1 MARRSVIERLDAF
14 QREHSWAGFPL
25 AVVYKFFAD
34 QGPYLAALITYY
46 GFLSLFP
53 LLLLLTSVLGLML
66 RSNPHLQQQIIDSA
80 LSEIPVIGTELA
92 DPKGLGGGVTA
103 IVIGSVTALY
113 GGIGVALAAQN
124 AMNQLWAVPIY
135 RRPNPFVARVRS
147 LLLLLTAG
155 LAILGATVL
164 SAMGNSA
171 SAFGANLSGA
181 VAVLLIVVSVLVHA
195 AVFLL
200 AFHVSTAHRLTFREA
215 APGAITAAVLWQLL
229 QSFGATYV
237 AQVVRN
243 ASATTSVSA
252 VVLGLMAFLFLAASA
267 LVLSVEINVVL
278 AKRLYPRALLTPF
291 TDNVDLTSGDQR
303 AYADAAR
310 AQQSKGFETIEVG
323 FANDGQNAS
332 AHKSPADGLDSRKEP
347 ADHRFPD

>member
-1 MARRSVIERLDAF
+1 MARRSVTQRFDDF
-14 QREHSWAGFPL
+14 QREHGWAGFPL

-46 GFLSLFP
+46 GFLALFP
-53 LLLLLTSVLGLML
+53 LLLLLTSVLGLVL
-66 RSNPHLQQQIIDSA
+66 ETHPHLQQQIIASA
-80 LSEIPVIGTELA
+80 LSEIPVIGTELS

-103 IVIGSVTALY
+103 IVIGSATAMY
-113 GGIGVALAAQN
+113 GGIGAALAAQN

-135 RRPNPFVARVRS
+135 RRPNPLVSRARS

-171 SAFGANLSGA
+171 NAFGANLSGA
-181 VAVLLIVVSVLVHA
+181 VAVLLVVASVLVHA

-215 APGAITAAVLWQLL
+215 APGAVTAAVLWQLL
-229 QSFGATYV
+229 QSFGAQYV
-237 AQVVRN
+237 SQVVKN

-252 VVLGLMAFLFLAASA
+252 LVLGLLAFLFLAASA

-291 TDNVDLTSGDQR
+291 TDNVNLTSGDQR
-303 AYADAAR
+303 AYADAAK
-310 AQQSKGFETIEVG
+310 AQQSKGFQTIDVR
-323 FANDGQNAS
+323 FANDGQNA
-332 AHKSPADGLDSRKEP
+332 KGTPAAPPRPRPGLPRVSE
-347 ADHRFPD
+347 